1 MWYTD
6 WMHEEAARKI
16 QGGIRTTGAMKTPD
30 LVFVDIETT
39 GADPYRHEILEV
51 SVVRV
56 KQEWRADGKPAFTVL
71 SEWSVKTLPENIASA
86 DPAALRI
93 NGYTVTRWKDAVR
106 IKPALEEFARRT
118 DGAIM
123 VSHNVA
129 FDAGFLEKYMSDYA
143 IPSSMHYHRLDTV
156 SMALAKLHSHPDVL
170 RYSLAELC
178 KYFDIPRDELHSAL
192 PDARACFELFKRLIE
207 M

>member
-1 MWYTD
+1 MP
-6 WMHEEAARKI
+6 MHEEAARKI

-39 GADPYRHEILEV
+39 GADPHSHEIIEI
-51 SVVRV
+51 SVIRV
-56 KQEWRADGKPAFTVL
+56 KQEWKPDSLPVFTVL
-71 SEWSVKTLPENIASA
+71 DEWSTKVLPENIAAA

-93 NGYTVTRWKDAVR
+93 NGYTVSRWRDAVR

-123 VSHNVA
+123 VAHNVA
-129 FDAGFLEKYMSDYA
+129 FDSGFLEAYMSAYC

-156 SMALAKLHSHPDVL
+156 SMAFARLHSTPEVL
-170 RYSLAELC
+170 RFSLAELA
-178 KYFDIPRDELHSAL
+178 KYFGIETEGAHSAL
-192 PDARACFELFKRLIE
+192 PDARTCFLLFKRLIE